1 MPRWGATIPDNDE
14 STHQAGQKIGIDD
27 SKRAWYFTYRL
38 VGNNARPAAGVRM
51 SKKFTG
57 SEILLESL
65 KRQNVDVFFGLPGG
79 AVLPL
84 YDALYSAGIR
94 HMLVRHEQAAAFA
107 ADGYA
112 RVTGKPG
119 VCLGTSGPGATNL
132 LTGLTSAMMDSI
144 PVVALAGQVP
154 ASLIGKDGFQE
165 ADTIGMSLAATKQS
179 FAVRRAAEIPAI
191 VERAFRTAVS
201 GRPGPVLI
209 DLPKSVLLE
218 SSEADASSTQAATR
232 PERKREF
239 TEADIERAADMIFA
253 SDRAVL
259 YVGGGAISSDAAKE
273 IHELAEL
280 TQVPVTTTLMGLGA
294 FPSRSPLSLGMLGM
308 HGSYATN
315 TAVCNSDLL
324 IAVGARFDDRVTGR
338 LNGFATGAKK
348 IQFDVDPSE
357 VNKNVR
363 VDLSLVGDAREALI
377 ALIDV
382 LKSRKAGSSRDRAK
396 WLHQIETWRAEH
408 PLAYDRD
415 ASAIKP
421 QAVIE
426 TVSRIA
432 ADDAIISVD
441 VGQHQMWTAQ
451 FYEFKEA
458 RTWLS
463 SSGLGSMGYGF
474 PAAMGAQMAFPDR
487 QTIAFVGD
495 GGFQMTLN
503 DLATIV
509 QYRVPVKIVILNNRV
524 LGMVRQWQEIFHG
537 ERYCDINL
545 EFAPDF
551 VKLADAYG
559 IRGTRVERP
568 SDVRGAIE
576 DMLSDR
582 EPRILDVHVDPA
594 ENVYPIV
601 PPGASLAEMIVEPPR
616 AQLVG
621 ARV

>member
-1 MPRWGATIPDNDE
+1 
-14 STHQAGQKIGIDD
+14 
-27 SKRAWYFTYRL
+27 
-38 VGNNARPAAGVRM
+38 M